1 MAFEEL
7 SIGLSGLTTAQRALT
22 TIGHNIANA
31 NTVGYSRQTTVLGTR
46 LPNTSIYGPVGA
58 GVTIDEIMRA
68 KDELLEIQILKE
80 TSLLGS
86 SEIQSNS
93 LRNLQ
98 TIFNE
103 LSDSSLG
110 NTIEKFFSS
119 LQDLSTNPELTSSRF
134 QLLQDSINMANTF
147 NALADQFKQIQL
159 LTSQEITAKVSE
171 VNSITSE
178 IAILNREIAAS
189 EINGVNAN
197 DMRDKRN
204 ILVNNLSKI
213 ADIRVINNSNG
224 SINILLGGTSVVHG
238 TSSEEI
244 SATVTGQGTV
254 RINGIATVNSGELNG
269 LLEVQNVIIPN
280 YLGKLDTLAAGMI
293 KAINNIHSEGVGLG
307 GGFKSLTSTVAVNN
321 ATDQLANT
329 GLPFAPS
336 VTTYTTGQI
345 TSSDNGD
352 GTTTVTGDGSQAF
365 TSNVNPT
372 DWIELSDG
380 NYYRILSVDNDNQLT
395 VSGAYTDAVL
405 FDTNVTNGSLYITVT
420 DDATGA
426 ITKTSISIASDET
439 LSTLS
444 AKINGISNISTSISN
459 GLLTITAASGYTFD
473 FTRALDTNPGNIGNS
488 AVTLSGYYNGND
500 NDIYTLTVL
509 DAGTGS
515 IGTGS
520 AVIRVTDASGTV
532 LADLD
537 VGSSYTAGDVLG
549 IADGVSIRFGFG
561 TITAGGTP
569 DTLTFDVVNDPD
581 TSNVLT
587 ALGINTFFEGKDALT
602 IGVTQYIKD
611 DVLRIAAAS
620 SSSPGD
626 NTNVIRMIDLQDSA
640 TTNKTTFSD
649 FLNSAV
655 VELGIETRQ
664 KTSEKDSFEI
674 LLLSLDNRRQEISG
688 VSIEEEM
695 VNIIRFQKAFQASA
709 QFISVVDELGDVL
722 MRI

>member
-1 MAFEEL
+1 MAFEDL
-7 SIGLSGLTTAQRALT
+7 SIGLSGLITSQRALT

-46 LPNTSIYGPVGA
+46 QPNISPYGPVGA
-58 GVTIDEIMRA
+58 GVTINEIMRA

-80 TSLLGS
+80 MSLLGS

-93 LRNLQ
+93 LKNLQ

-134 QLLQDSINMANTF
+134 QLLQDSINLANTF
-147 NALADQFKQIQL
+147 NSLADQFKQIQL
-159 LTSQEITAKVSE
+159 ITSQEITAKVNE

-178 IAILNREIAAS
+178 IAALNREIAAS

-238 TSSEEI
+238 TNSEEI
-244 SATVTGQGTV
+244 STTVTGQGTV

-269 LLEVQNVIIPN
+269 LLEVQNVIVPN
-280 YLGKLDTLAAGMI
+280 YLGKLDTLAASII

-307 GGFKSLTSTVAVNN
+307 GGFKSLTSTTAVNN
-321 ATDQLANT
+321 STDQLANT

-336 VTTYTTGQI
+336 VTTYTTGTV
-345 TSSDNGD
+345 TSVNG
-352 GTTTVTGDGSQAF
+352 GSTSTVTGVGTAF
-365 TSNVNPT
+365 TSNVKAN
-372 DWIELSDG
+372 DWIKLSDG
-380 NYYRILSVDNDNQLT
+380 NYYKVLSVTNDTTLT
-395 VSGAYTDAVL
+395 VEGGFASASVATSI
-405 FDTNVTNGSLYITVT
+405 TNGSLYITVT

-473 FTRALDTNPGNIGNS
+473 FTKALDTNPGNIGNS

-549 IADGVSIRFGFG
+549 IADGVSISFGSG
-561 TITAGGTP
+561 TITAGGSP

-626 NTNVIRMIDLQDSA
+626 NTNVIRMIDLQDSV

-649 FLNSAV
+649 FLNGAV

-664 KTSEKDSFEI
+664 KTSERDSLEI

-709 QFISVVDELGDVL
+709 QFISVVDKLGDVL
-722 MRI
+722 MGI